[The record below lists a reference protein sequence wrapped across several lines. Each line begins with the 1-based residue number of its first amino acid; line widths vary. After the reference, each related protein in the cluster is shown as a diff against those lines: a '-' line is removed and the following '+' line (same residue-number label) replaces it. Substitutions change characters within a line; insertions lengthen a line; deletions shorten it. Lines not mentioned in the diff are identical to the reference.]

1 MGRILFVF
9 SEKVLHFIYK
19 ERYIDIII
27 SVSSFFFF
35 FESGHNTWHFR
46 NHLKMKKM
54 NMMENFHTLKKAELK
69 D

>member
-1 MGRILFVF
+1 MDRILLVF
-9 SEKVLHFIYK
+9 SEKVLHFLYK
-19 ERYIDIII
+19 EKYIDIIT
-27 SVSSFFFF
+27 SVSSCFFF

-54 NMMENFHTLKKAELK
+54 DMMENFHTLKKVESK